1 MDGFT
6 RGFQL
11 EYDGLMERQDTSI
24 NLPFHVGDK
33 MELWNKIMKEVG
45 AGRYA
50 GPFESIPSKNYVT
63 NWTHSQSRRTNKT
76 DFFTYRMTFKLIN
89 W

>member
-45 AGRYA
+45 AGCYA
-50 GPFESIPSKNYVT
+50 GPFE
-63 NWTHSQSRRTNKT
+63 
-76 DFFTYRMTFKLIN
+76 
-89 W
+89 